1 MAVQP
6 VNWPQGPMVQ
16 KDGTLT
22 HQWQRFFQDQWRKQ
36 GGPTNLAP
44 IDVSGTAE
52 NIVGLLTSLHLV
64 NNSQL
69 NTTNFCTVDS
79 VDNGTSATI
88 RVYGI
93 AGVGN
98 GWNRQVGNF
107 IVPTSPN
114 LYPAMS
120 QAGAAYATDYYVVF
134 DPDAR
139 VFTITT
145 SFSAALADNLIFCGK
160 ITTVAMGG
168 GGGSTGGGG
177 TDGGP
182 GGVCFSGNTKVKTHT
197 GPKQFYVLPTYPVLM
212 TEFGPREAK
221 LEISAYEGPVHHM
234 GDDEW
239 VTPKHPFKRNGL
251 WVPADEIFKETKHFS
266 GHVYNAHILTDK
278 EEERHYILEN
288 GETVHNMS
296 MG

>member
-6 VNWPQGPMVQ
+6 VSFPQGPWVQ
-16 KDGTLT
+16 KDGTLS
-22 HQWQRFFQDQWRKQ
+22 HQVQRFFLDLYRKT
-36 GGPTNLAP
+36 GEASNHAP
-44 IDVSGTAE
+44 INAA
-52 NIVGLLTSLHLV
+52 NIDGILASLHL
-64 NNSQL
+64 NNNGQL

-79 VDNGTSATI
+79 VYNGVDDTI
-88 RVYGI
+88 RVYGS
-93 AGVGN
+93 AGVGTTWTRKVSN
-98 GWNRQVGNF
+98 VTLG
-107 IVPTSPN
+107 P
-114 LYPAMS
+114 YPALS
-120 QAGAAYATDYYVVF
+120 QAGITPDTDYIVMFNPITLVF
-134 DPDAR
+134 L
-139 VFTITT
+139 VTT
-145 SFSAALADNLIFCGK
+145 SFADSLDDDFIFCGFPH
-160 ITTVAMGG
+160 TVKADGTGGVMGG
-168 GGGSTGGGG
+168 GGSGGNS
-177 TDGGP
+177 

-251 WVPADEIFKETKHFS
+251 WVPADEIFPETKHFS